1 MNRSRLASVLVAVLA
16 GLALAVGAA
25 VIDARTGHPRESGG
39 GTGSGSRG
47 FFGSGSSFSLG
58 SSSSP
63 PTIGTFPAE
72 FLQVL
77 LVVVGALALVF
88 FVFHWKELSLAD
100 LRRAAVGAVVLGA
113 LLAAGY
119 CFLRLFGGG
128 SEEGNASGLGASQPS
143 LPGGGAGGS
152 SDAALQPL
160 TTGLPVVALVV
171 GVVLVVGLAVVTR
184 SGSDAEMTE
193 PESASADPAVM
204 AGVGRAAGRAADR
217 IADDA
222 KLENE
227 VYRAWRE
234 MTRHLDVARPESST
248 PGEFARA
255 ATEAGMNEE
264 DIEGTHRPVH
274 AGSIRRRGGHGRPRT
289 TRDEGAR
296 THIEETYTEEP

>member
-1 MNRSRLASVLVAVLA
+1 MLVAVLA

-25 VIDARTGHPRESGG
+25 VIDAPTATQGSGG
-39 GTGSGSRG
+39 GTGGGSGG

-58 SSSSP
+58 GSSSP

-77 LVVVGALALVF
+77 LVVVGALVLVF
-88 FVFHWKELSLAD
+88 FVFHWKEFSLAD

-119 CFLRLFGGG
+119 FFLRLFGGG
-128 SEEGNASGLGASQPS
+128 SEEGNASGLGAGQPS
-143 LPGGGAGGS
+143 LPGGGADGS
-152 SDAALQPL
+152 SDTALQPL

-184 SGSDAEMTE
+184 SGSDPETAE

-217 IADDA
+217 LADDA

-248 PGEFARA
+248 PDEFARA
-255 ATEAGMNEE
+255 ATEAGMNEGDVE
-264 DIEGTHRPVH
+264 ELTDLFTRVRYGDEAVTGDRE
-274 AGSIRRRGGHGRPRT
+274 RRAT
-289 TRDEGAR
+289 GALR
-296 THIEETYTEEP
+296 RIEETYTEEP